1 MKRGFY
7 PRLAWS
13 GMRKNSKLY
22 LPYTIACI
30 GMTAMFYILMH
41 LAYSPALK
49 LIPSS
54 TSVTM
59 TLSLG
64 SFVMGVFSLLFLFY
78 TNSFLVR
85 RRYKEFG
92 LYNVLG
98 MNKGNISRV
107 LAWEAL
113 INALISLVGGLFL
126 GIALSKLAEL
136 GLVNIMGRDT
146 DLDLRIS
153 VNALEFT
160 TLFYCGIFLLIYL
173 NSLIKIRRSSAS
185 ELVKSENFGEKPPRA
200 NWLFGLAGIVIL
212 AAAYYIAVSIKTP
225 LTALSLFF
233 IAVIMV
239 IVATYLIFIAGSVWI
254 CRLLQKNKRYYY
266 KKNHFVSV
274 SSMVYRMKRNGA
286 GLASICILATMV
298 LVMISSTTCLYFG
311 AEDALR
317 DRYPRDISISA
328 SYSGLDSMTDEN
340 ISALR
345 GEISAAVGGAETE
358 NILDYRCASLVGSLE
373 NGILDLSEA
382 SIYST
387 AMTTY
392 DYVAEVYI
400 VPLADYNAI
409 AGTNESL
416 GSDEAMI
423 YAYRMDYTDK
433 TFAVD
438 ELVSFRVKKVLDSFP
453 IADGSAMASI
463 APTVF
468 VIVPDFADTVAKLG
482 GAVSSSG
489 DEPASL
495 SWNYAFDTPVSDE
508 EETAM
513 CERIGERLSE
523 CSETG
528 GYRYYS
534 RESLAA
540 NRADFYGMYG
550 GLFFLGIMLSIAFI
564 CAAVLIIYY
573 KQISEGYED
582 RRRFEIMQNVGMTKK
597 EIRSSINSQLLTVFF
612 LPLIFAGLHLGFA
625 FPFIHKLLML
635 FNLSNLPLLIGT
647 TAISF
652 GVFALLYAV
661 VFRVTSNAYYN
672 IVS

>member
-22 LPYTIACI
+22 LPYTLACI

-41 LAYSPALK
+41 LADSPALK

-54 TSVTM
+54 ASVTM

-85 RRYKEFG
+85 RRFKEFG

-113 INALISLVGGLFL
+113 INALISLAGGLFL

-136 GLVNIMGRDT
+136 GLVNIMGGDT

-153 VNALEFT
+153 VKALEFT
-160 TLFYCGIFLLIYL
+160 VMFFCGIFLLIYL

-416 GSDEAMI
+416 SSGEAMI

-508 EETAM
+508 EEIAM

-523 CSETG
+523 CSESG
-528 GYRYYS
+528 GYLYYS

>member
-22 LPYTIACI
+22 LPYTLACI

-41 LAYSPALK
+41 LADSPALK

-54 TSVTM
+54 ASVTV

-113 INALISLVGGLFL
+113 INALISLAGGLFL

-136 GLVNIMGRDT
+136 GLVNIMGGDT

-153 VNALEFT
+153 VKALEFT
-160 TLFYCGIFLLIYL
+160 VMFFCGIFLLIYL

-523 CSETG
+523 CSQTG

-540 NRADFYGMYG
+540 NRADFYGMFG

>member
-22 LPYTIACI
+22 LPYTLACI

-41 LAYSPALK
+41 LADSPALK

-54 TSVTM
+54 ASVTV

-85 RRYKEFG
+85 RRFKEFG

-113 INALISLVGGLFL
+113 INALISLAGGLFL

-136 GLVNIMGRDT
+136 GLVNIMGGDT

-153 VNALEFT
+153 VKALEFT
-160 TLFYCGIFLLIYL
+160 VMFFCGIFLLIYL

-523 CSETG
+523 RSESG
-528 GYRYYS
+528 GYLYYS

-540 NRADFYGMYG
+540 NRADFYGMFG

>member
-22 LPYTIACI
+22 LPYTLACI

-41 LAYSPALK
+41 LADSPALK

-54 TSVTM
+54 ASVTM

-85 RRYKEFG
+85 RRFKEFG

-136 GLVNIMGRDT
+136 GLVNIMGGKT
-146 DLDLRIS
+146 DLNLRVS

-358 NILDYRCASLVGSLE
+358 NILDYRCASLVGSLK
-373 NGILDLSEA
+373 NGVLDLSEA

-523 CSETG
+523 CSESG
-528 GYRYYS
+528 GYLYYS

-540 NRADFYGMYG
+540 NRADFYGMFG

>member
-22 LPYTIACI
+22 LPYTLACV

-41 LAYSPALK
+41 LAYSPALE
-49 LIPSS
+49 LLSS
-54 TSVTM
+54 SGEVSAI
-59 TLSLG
+59 LRLG
-64 SFVMGVFSLLFLFY
+64 SFVIGVFSLLFLFY

-136 GLVNIMGRDT
+136 GLVNIMGGDT

-160 TLFYCGIFLLIYL
+160 TLFYCGIFLLIYI

-311 AEDALR
+311 TEGALS

-345 GEISAAVGGAETE
+345 SEISAAVGEAGTE
-358 NILDYRCASLVGSLE
+358 NILDYRCASLAGSLE
-373 NGILDLSEA
+373 NGVLDLSEA

-400 VPLADYNAI
+400 VPLSDYNAI

-416 GSDEAMI
+416 SSGEAMI

-482 GAVSSSG
+482 GAVGSSG

-528 GYRYYS
+528 GYLYYS

-661 VFRVTSNAYYN
+661 VYRVTSNAYYN

>member
-1 MKRGFY
+1 MKLGFY

-22 LPYTIACI
+22 LPYTLACI

-41 LAYSPALK
+41 LADSPTLK

-54 TSVTM
+54 GNVAAI
-59 TLSLG
+59 LSLG
-64 SFVMGVFSLLFLFY
+64 TLVMGVFSLLFLFY

-113 INALISLVGGLFL
+113 INAFISLVGGLFL

-136 GLVNIMGRDT
+136 GLVNIMGGDT

-153 VNALEFT
+153 VKALEFT
-160 TLFYCGIFLLIYL
+160 VMFFCGIFLLIYL
-173 NSLIKIRRSSAS
+173 NSLIKIRKSSAS

-311 AEDALR
+311 TEGALS

-345 GEISAAVGGAETE
+345 SEISAAVGEAGTE
-358 NILDYRCASLVGSLE
+358 NVLDYRCANLAGSLE
-373 NGILDLSEA
+373 NGVLDPSGAL
-382 SIYST
+382 IYST
-387 AMTTY
+387 ALTTY
-392 DYVAEVYI
+392 DYVAEVRI
-400 VPLADYNAI
+400 VPLADYNAM

-416 GSDEAMI
+416 SSDEAMVF
-423 YAYRMDYTDK
+423 AYRMDYTDK

-438 ELVSFRVKKVLDSFP
+438 DLVSFRVKKVLDSFP

-468 VIVPDFADTVAKLG
+468 VVVPDFAGTVEKLG
-482 GAVSSSG
+482 GAVSHSD
-489 DEPASL
+489 DETANL
-495 SWNYAFDTPVSDE
+495 SWNYAFDTSVSDE
-508 EETAM
+508 EEIAM

-523 CSETG
+523 CGESG
-528 GYRYYS
+528 GYLYYS

-661 VFRVTSNAYYN
+661 VYRVTSNAYYN

>member
-22 LPYTIACI
+22 LPYTLACI

-41 LAYSPALK
+41 LADSPALK

-54 TSVTM
+54 ASVTM

-85 RRYKEFG
+85 RRFKEFG

-113 INALISLVGGLFL
+113 INALISLAGGLFL

-136 GLVNIMGRDT
+136 GLVNIMGGDT

-153 VNALEFT
+153 VKALEFT
-160 TLFYCGIFLLIYL
+160 VMFFCGIFLLIYL

-200 NWLFGLAGIVIL
+200 NWLFGLAGIVLL

-523 CSETG
+523 CSESG
-528 GYRYYS
+528 GYLYYS

-540 NRADFYGMYG
+540 NRADFYGMFG

>member
-22 LPYTIACI
+22 LPYSLACI

-41 LAYSPALK
+41 LAYSPALE
-49 LIPSS
+49 LLSS
-54 TSVTM
+54 SGEVSTI
-59 TLSLG
+59 LRLG
-64 SFVMGVFSLLFLFY
+64 SFVIGVFSLLFLFY

-136 GLVNIMGRDT
+136 GLVNIMGGKT
-146 DLDLRIS
+146 DLNLRVS

-311 AEDALR
+311 TEGALS

-416 GSDEAMI
+416 SSGEAMI

-523 CSETG
+523 RSESG
-528 GYRYYS
+528 GYLYYS

-540 NRADFYGMYG
+540 NRADFYGMFG

>member
-1 MKRGFY
+1 
-7 PRLAWS
+7 
-13 GMRKNSKLY
+13 
-22 LPYTIACI
+22 
-30 GMTAMFYILMH
+30 
-41 LAYSPALK
+41 
-49 LIPSS
+49 
-54 TSVTM
+54 
-59 TLSLG
+59 
-64 SFVMGVFSLLFLFY
+64 
-78 TNSFLVR
+78 
-85 RRYKEFG
+85 
-92 LYNVLG
+92 
-98 MNKGNISRV
+98 
-107 LAWEAL
+107 
-113 INALISLVGGLFL
+113 
-126 GIALSKLAEL
+126 
-136 GLVNIMGRDT
+136 
-146 DLDLRIS
+146 
-153 VNALEFT
+153 
-160 TLFYCGIFLLIYL
+160 
-173 NSLIKIRRSSAS
+173 
-185 ELVKSENFGEKPPRA
+185 
-200 NWLFGLAGIVIL
+200 
-212 AAAYYIAVSIKTP
+212 
-225 LTALSLFF
+225 
-233 IAVIMV
+233 
-239 IVATYLIFIAGSVWI
+239 
-254 CRLLQKNKRYYY
+254 
-266 KKNHFVSV
+266 
-274 SSMVYRMKRNGA
+274 
-286 GLASICILATMV
+286 
-298 LVMISSTTCLYFG
+298 
-311 AEDALR
+311 
-317 DRYPRDISISA
+317 
-328 SYSGLDSMTDEN
+328 
-340 ISALR
+340 
-345 GEISAAVGGAETE
+345 
-358 NILDYRCASLVGSLE
+358 
-373 NGILDLSEA
+373 
-382 SIYST
+382 
-387 AMTTY
+387 MTTY

-453 IADGSAMASI
+453 IADGSAMASV

-523 CSETG
+523 CSQTG
-528 GYRYYS
+528 GYLYYS

-540 NRADFYGMYG
+540 NRADFYGMFG

>member
-22 LPYTIACI
+22 LPYTLACI

-41 LAYSPALK
+41 LADSPALK

-54 TSVTM
+54 GNVAAI
-59 TLSLG
+59 LSLG
-64 SFVMGVFSLLFLFY
+64 TLVMGVFSLLFLFY

-136 GLVNIMGRDT
+136 GLVNIMGGDV

-153 VNALEFT
+153 VKALEFT
-160 TLFYCGIFLLIYL
+160 VMFFCGIFLLIYI

-311 AEDALR
+311 TEGALS

-328 SYSGLDSMTDEN
+328 SYSGIDSMTDEN

-345 GEISAAVGGAETE
+345 SEISAAVGGAGTE
-358 NILDYRCASLVGSLE
+358 NILDYRCASLAGSLE
-373 NGILDLSEA
+373 NGVLDPSG
-382 SIYST
+382 SVIYST
-387 AMTTY
+387 ALTTY
-392 DYVAEVYI
+392 DYVAEVRI
-400 VPLADYNAI
+400 VPLADYNAM

-438 ELVSFRVKKVLDSFP
+438 DLVSFRVKKMLDSFP
-453 IADGSAMASI
+453 VGDGSAMASI
-463 APTVF
+463 APTVY
-468 VIVPDFADTVAKLG
+468 VIVPDFTDTVAKLG
-482 GAVSSSG
+482 GAVSHSD
-489 DEPASL
+489 DEPANL

-523 CSETG
+523 CGESG
-528 GYRYYS
+528 GYLYYS
-534 RESLAA
+534 RESLAE

-661 VFRVTSNAYYN
+661 VYRVTSNAYYN

>member
-22 LPYTIACI
+22 LPYTLACI

-41 LAYSPALK
+41 LADSPALK

-54 TSVTM
+54 ASVTV

-85 RRYKEFG
+85 RRFKEFG

-113 INALISLVGGLFL
+113 INALISLAGGLFL

-136 GLVNIMGRDT
+136 GLVNIMGGDT

-153 VNALEFT
+153 VKALEFT
-160 TLFYCGIFLLIYL
+160 VMFFCGIFLLIYL

-387 AMTTY
+387 AMITY

-523 CSETG
+523 RSQTG

-540 NRADFYGMYG
+540 NRADFYGMFG

>member
-22 LPYTIACI
+22 LPYTLACI

-41 LAYSPALK
+41 LADSPALK

-54 TSVTM
+54 ASVTM

-85 RRYKEFG
+85 RRFKEFG

-113 INALISLVGGLFL
+113 INALISLAGGLFL

-136 GLVNIMGRDT
+136 GLVNIMGGDT

-153 VNALEFT
+153 VKALEFT
-160 TLFYCGIFLLIYL
+160 VMFFCGIFLLIYI

-523 CSETG
+523 RSETG

-540 NRADFYGMYG
+540 NRADFYGMFG

>member
-22 LPYTIACI
+22 LPYTLACI

-41 LAYSPALK
+41 LADSPALK

-54 TSVTM
+54 ASVTV

-85 RRYKEFG
+85 RRFKEFG

-113 INALISLVGGLFL
+113 INALISLAGGLFL

-136 GLVNIMGRDT
+136 GLVNIMGGDT

-153 VNALEFT
+153 VKALEFT
-160 TLFYCGIFLLIYL
+160 VMFFCGIFLLIYL

-523 CSETG
+523 RSQTG

-540 NRADFYGMYG
+540 NRADFYGMFG

>member
-22 LPYTIACI
+22 LPYTLACI

-41 LAYSPALK
+41 LADSPALK

-54 TSVTM
+54 ASVTV

-85 RRYKEFG
+85 RRFKEFG

-113 INALISLVGGLFL
+113 INALISLAGGLFL

-136 GLVNIMGRDT
+136 GLVNIMGGDT

-153 VNALEFT
+153 VKALEFT
-160 TLFYCGIFLLIYL
+160 VMFFCGIFLLIYL

-311 AEDALR
+311 TEGALR

-358 NILDYRCASLVGSLE
+358 NILDYRCASLVGSLKD
-373 NGILDLSEA
+373 GVLDLSEA

-528 GYRYYS
+528 GYLYYS

-540 NRADFYGMYG
+540 NRADFYGMFG

>member
-22 LPYTIACI
+22 LPYTLACI

-41 LAYSPALK
+41 LADSPALK

-54 TSVTM
+54 ASVTM

-85 RRYKEFG
+85 RRFKEFG

-113 INALISLVGGLFL
+113 INALISLAGGLFL

-136 GLVNIMGRDT
+136 GLVNIMGGDT

-153 VNALEFT
+153 VKALEFT
-160 TLFYCGIFLLIYL
+160 VMFFCGIFLLIYI

-433 TFAVD
+433 IFAAD

-523 CSETG
+523 RSETG

-540 NRADFYGMYG
+540 NRADFYGMFG

>member
-22 LPYTIACI
+22 LPYTLACI

-41 LAYSPALK
+41 LADSPALK

-54 TSVTM
+54 ASVTM

-85 RRYKEFG
+85 RRFKEFG

-113 INALISLVGGLFL
+113 INALISLAGGLFL

-136 GLVNIMGRDT
+136 GLVNIMGGDT

-153 VNALEFT
+153 VKALEFT
-160 TLFYCGIFLLIYL
+160 VMFFCGIFLLIYL

-387 AMTTY
+387 AMITY

-523 CSETG
+523 CSESG
-528 GYRYYS
+528 GYLYYS

-540 NRADFYGMYG
+540 NRADFYGMFG

>member
-22 LPYTIACI
+22 LPYTLACI

-41 LAYSPALK
+41 LADSPALK

-54 TSVTM
+54 ASVTV

-136 GLVNIMGRDT
+136 GLVNIMGGDT

-153 VNALEFT
+153 VKALEFT
-160 TLFYCGIFLLIYL
+160 VMFFCGIFLLIYL

-508 EETAM
+508 EEIAM

-523 CSETG
+523 RSETG

-540 NRADFYGMYG
+540 NRADFYGMFG

>member
-22 LPYTIACI
+22 LPYSLACI

-41 LAYSPALK
+41 LAYSPALE
-49 LIPSS
+49 LLSS
-54 TSVTM
+54 SGEVSTI
-59 TLSLG
+59 LRLG
-64 SFVMGVFSLLFLFY
+64 SFVIGVFSLLFLFY

-136 GLVNIMGRDT
+136 GLVNIMGGKT
-146 DLDLRIS
+146 DLNLRVS

-160 TLFYCGIFLLIYL
+160 TLFYCGIFLLIYI

-523 CSETG
+523 CSESG
-528 GYRYYS
+528 GYLYYS

-540 NRADFYGMYG
+540 NRADFYGMFG

>member
-22 LPYTIACI
+22 LPYTLACI

-41 LAYSPALK
+41 LADSPTLK

-54 TSVTM
+54 GNVAAI
-59 TLSLG
+59 LSLG
-64 SFVMGVFSLLFLFY
+64 TLVMGVFSLLFLFY

-113 INALISLVGGLFL
+113 INAFISLVGGLFL

-136 GLVNIMGRDT
+136 GLVNIMGGKT
-146 DLDLRIS
+146 DLNLRVS

-345 GEISAAVGGAETE
+345 GEISAAVGEAGTE
-358 NILDYRCASLVGSLE
+358 NILDYRCASLVGSLKD
-373 NGILDLSEA
+373 GVLDLSEA

-409 AGTNESL
+409 GGTNESL
-416 GSDEAMI
+416 SSDEAVI

-438 ELVSFRVKKVLDSFP
+438 DLVSFRVKKVLDSFP
-453 IADGSAMASI
+453 IADGSAMASV

-528 GYRYYS
+528 GYLYYS

-540 NRADFYGMYG
+540 NRADFYGMFG

>member
-1 MKRGFY
+1 
-7 PRLAWS
+7 
-13 GMRKNSKLY
+13 MRKNSKLY
-22 LPYTIACI
+22 LPYTLACI

-41 LAYSPALK
+41 LADSPALK

-54 TSVTM
+54 ASVTV

-85 RRYKEFG
+85 RRFKEFG

-113 INALISLVGGLFL
+113 INALISLAGGLFL

-136 GLVNIMGRDT
+136 GLVNIMGGDT

-153 VNALEFT
+153 VKALEFT
-160 TLFYCGIFLLIYL
+160 VMFFCGIFLLIYL

-373 NGILDLSEA
+373 NGILDLNEA

-528 GYRYYS
+528 GYLYYS

-540 NRADFYGMYG
+540 NRADFYGMFG

>member
-22 LPYTIACI
+22 LPYTLACI

-41 LAYSPALK
+41 LADSPALK

-54 TSVTM
+54 ASVTM

-85 RRYKEFG
+85 RRFKEFG

-113 INALISLVGGLFL
+113 INALISLAGGLFL

-136 GLVNIMGRDT
+136 GLVNIMGGDT

-153 VNALEFT
+153 VKALEFT
-160 TLFYCGIFLLIYL
+160 VMFFCGIFLLIYL

-523 CSETG
+523 RSETG

-540 NRADFYGMYG
+540 NRADFYGMFG

>member
-22 LPYTIACI
+22 LPYTLACV

-41 LAYSPALK
+41 LADSPALK

-54 TSVTM
+54 GNVAAI
-59 TLSLG
+59 LSLG
-64 SFVMGVFSLLFLFY
+64 TLVMGVFSLLFLFY

-136 GLVNIMGRDT
+136 GLVNIMGGDT

-200 NWLFGLAGIVIL
+200 NWLFGLAGIVLL

-311 AEDALR
+311 TEGALS

-345 GEISAAVGGAETE
+345 SEISAAVGEAGTE
-358 NILDYRCASLVGSLE
+358 NILDYRCASLAGSLE
-373 NGILDLSEA
+373 NGVLDPSG
-382 SIYST
+382 SVIYST
-387 AMTTY
+387 ALTTY

-400 VPLADYNAI
+400 IPLSEYNAM

-438 ELVSFRVKKVLDSFP
+438 DLVSFRVKKVLDSFP
-453 IADGSAMASI
+453 VGDGSAMASI
-463 APTVF
+463 APTVY

-482 GAVSSSG
+482 GAVSNSD
-489 DEPASL
+489 DEPANL
-495 SWNYAFDTPVSDE
+495 SWNYAFDTSVSDE
-508 EETAM
+508 EEVAM

-523 CSETG
+523 CSQTG
-528 GYRYYS
+528 GYLYYS

-661 VFRVTSNAYYN
+661 VYRVTSNAYYN

>member
-22 LPYTIACI
+22 LPYTLACI

-41 LAYSPALK
+41 LADSPALK

-54 TSVTM
+54 ASVTM

-85 RRYKEFG
+85 RRFKEFG

-113 INALISLVGGLFL
+113 INALISLAGGLFL

-136 GLVNIMGRDT
+136 GLVNIMGGDT

-153 VNALEFT
+153 VKALEFT
-160 TLFYCGIFLLIYL
+160 VMFFCGIFLLIYI

-523 CSETG
+523 RSQTG

-540 NRADFYGMYG
+540 NRADFYGMFG

>member
-22 LPYTIACI
+22 LPYTLACI

-41 LAYSPALK
+41 LADSPALE
-49 LIPSS
+49 LIPSA
-54 TSVTM
+54 TSVSV
-59 TLSLG
+59 TLRLG

-85 RRYKEFG
+85 RRFKEFG

-136 GLVNIMGRDT
+136 GLVNIMGGDA

-153 VNALEFT
+153 VKALEFT
-160 TLFYCGIFLLIYL
+160 VMFFCGIFLLIYL

-523 CSETG
+523 CSESG
-528 GYRYYS
+528 GYLYYS

>member
-22 LPYTIACI
+22 LPYTLACI

-41 LAYSPALK
+41 LADSPALK

-54 TSVTM
+54 ASVTM

-85 RRYKEFG
+85 RRFKEFG

-113 INALISLVGGLFL
+113 INALISLAGGLFL

-136 GLVNIMGRDT
+136 GLVNIMGGDT

-153 VNALEFT
+153 VKALEFT
-160 TLFYCGIFLLIYL
+160 VMFFCGIFLLIYL

-523 CSETG
+523 RSQTG

-625 FPFIHKLLML
+625 FPFIHQLLML

-672 IVS
+672 ILS

>member
-22 LPYTIACI
+22 LPYTLACI

-41 LAYSPALK
+41 LADSPALK

-54 TSVTM
+54 ASVTM

-113 INALISLVGGLFL
+113 INALISLAGGLFL

-136 GLVNIMGRDT
+136 GLVNIMGGDT

-153 VNALEFT
+153 VKALEFT
-160 TLFYCGIFLLIYL
+160 VMFFCGIFLLIYI

-523 CSETG
+523 CSQTG
-528 GYRYYS
+528 GYLYYS

-540 NRADFYGMYG
+540 NRADFYGMFG

>member
-22 LPYTIACI
+22 LPYTLACI

-41 LAYSPALK
+41 LADSPALK

-54 TSVTM
+54 ASVTM

-85 RRYKEFG
+85 RRFKEFG

-113 INALISLVGGLFL
+113 INALISLAGGLFL

-136 GLVNIMGRDT
+136 GLVNIMGGDT

-153 VNALEFT
+153 VKALEFT
-160 TLFYCGIFLLIYL
+160 VMFFCGIFLLIYI

-345 GEISAAVGGAETE
+345 GEISAAVGEAGTE
-358 NILDYRCASLVGSLE
+358 NILDYRCASLVGSLKD
-373 NGILDLSEA
+373 GVLDLSEA

-528 GYRYYS
+528 GYLYYS

-540 NRADFYGMYG
+540 NRADFYGMFG

>member
-22 LPYTIACI
+22 LPYTLACI

-41 LAYSPALK
+41 LADSPVLK

-54 TSVTM
+54 ASVTV

-85 RRYKEFG
+85 RRFKEFG

-113 INALISLVGGLFL
+113 INALISLAGGLFL

-153 VNALEFT
+153 VKALEFSVM
-160 TLFYCGIFLLIYL
+160 FFCGIFLLIYL

-311 AEDALR
+311 TEGALR

-373 NGILDLSEA
+373 NGVLDLSGA

-400 VPLADYNAI
+400 VPLSDYNAI

-416 GSDEAMI
+416 SSGEAMI

-508 EETAM
+508 EEIAM

-523 CSETG
+523 CSESG
-528 GYRYYS
+528 GYLYYS

>member
-22 LPYTIACI
+22 LPYTLACV

-41 LAYSPALK
+41 LADSPALE
-49 LIPSS
+49 LLSS
-54 TSVTM
+54 SGEVSTI
-59 TLSLG
+59 LRLG
-64 SFVMGVFSLLFLFY
+64 SFVIGVFSLLFLFY

-136 GLVNIMGRDT
+136 GLVNIMGGDT

-153 VNALEFT
+153 VKALEFT
-160 TLFYCGIFLLIYL
+160 VMFFCGIFLLIYL

-508 EETAM
+508 EEIAM

-523 CSETG
+523 CSESG
-528 GYRYYS
+528 GYLYYS

>member
-22 LPYTIACI
+22 LPYTLACI

-54 TSVTM
+54 TSVSV

-85 RRYKEFG
+85 RRFKEFG

-113 INALISLVGGLFL
+113 INALISLAGGLFL

-136 GLVNIMGRDT
+136 GLVNIMGGDT

-153 VNALEFT
+153 VKALEFT
-160 TLFYCGIFLLIYL
+160 VMFFCGIFLLIYL

-523 CSETG
+523 CSESG
-528 GYRYYS
+528 GYLYYS

-540 NRADFYGMYG
+540 NRADFYGMFG

>member
-22 LPYTIACI
+22 LPYTLACI

-41 LAYSPALK
+41 LADSPALK

-54 TSVTM
+54 ASVTA

-85 RRYKEFG
+85 RRFKEFG

-113 INALISLVGGLFL
+113 INALISLAGGLFL

-136 GLVNIMGRDT
+136 GLVNIMGGDT

-153 VNALEFT
+153 VKALEFSVM
-160 TLFYCGIFLLIYL
+160 FFCGIFLLIYL

-311 AEDALR
+311 TEGALS

-358 NILDYRCASLVGSLE
+358 NILDYRCASLVGSLKD
-373 NGILDLSEA
+373 GVLDLSEA

-508 EETAM
+508 EEIAL

-528 GYRYYS
+528 GYLYYS

-540 NRADFYGMYG
+540 NRADFYGMFG

-661 VFRVTSNAYYN
+661 VYRVTSNAYYN

>member
-22 LPYTIACI
+22 LPYTLACI

-41 LAYSPALK
+41 LADSPALK

-54 TSVTM
+54 ASVTV

-85 RRYKEFG
+85 RRFKEFG

-113 INALISLVGGLFL
+113 INALISLAGGLFL

-136 GLVNIMGRDT
+136 GLVNIMGGDT

-153 VNALEFT
+153 VKALEFT
-160 TLFYCGIFLLIYL
+160 VMFFCGIFLLIYL

-489 DEPASL
+489 DEPARL

-508 EETAM
+508 EEIAL

-528 GYRYYS
+528 GYLYYS

-540 NRADFYGMYG
+540 NRADFYGMFG

>member
-22 LPYTIACI
+22 LPYTLACI

-41 LAYSPALK
+41 LADSPALK

-54 TSVTM
+54 ASVTA

-85 RRYKEFG
+85 RRFKEFG

-136 GLVNIMGRDT
+136 GLVNIMGGDT

-153 VNALEFT
+153 VKALEFT
-160 TLFYCGIFLLIYL
+160 VMFFCGIFLLIYL

-358 NILDYRCASLVGSLE
+358 NILDYRCASLVGSLKD
-373 NGILDLSEA
+373 GVLDLSEA

-508 EETAM
+508 EEIAL

-528 GYRYYS
+528 GYLYYS

-540 NRADFYGMYG
+540 NRADFYGMFG

>member
-22 LPYTIACI
+22 LPYTLACI

-41 LAYSPALK
+41 LADSPALK

-54 TSVTM
+54 ASVTM

-85 RRYKEFG
+85 RRFKEFG

-113 INALISLVGGLFL
+113 INALISLAGGLFL

-136 GLVNIMGRDT
+136 GLVNIMGGDT

-153 VNALEFT
+153 VKALEFT
-160 TLFYCGIFLLIYL
+160 VMFFCGIFLLIYL

-387 AMTTY
+387 AMITY

-482 GAVSSSG
+482 VAVSSSG

-523 CSETG
+523 CSESG
-528 GYRYYS
+528 GYLYYS

-540 NRADFYGMYG
+540 NRADFYGMFG

>member
-22 LPYTIACI
+22 LPYTLACI

-41 LAYSPALK
+41 LADSPALK

-54 TSVTM
+54 ASVTM

-85 RRYKEFG
+85 RRFKEFG

-113 INALISLVGGLFL
+113 INALISLAGGLFL

-136 GLVNIMGRDT
+136 GLVNIMGGDT

-153 VNALEFT
+153 VKALEVTVMF
-160 TLFYCGIFLLIYL
+160 FCGIFLLIYL

-523 CSETG
+523 CSESG
-528 GYRYYS
+528 GYLYYS

-540 NRADFYGMYG
+540 NRADFYGMFG